1 MQLSADLLVYTYS
14 QGIFPMVHDDG
25 EIYWYDPDPR
35 AIIPLDS
42 FHIPR
47 SLRRTIR
54 QGKYQVKFDTAF
66 RQVMEQCAAPG
77 PGREETWIDDRLV
90 DAYENLHNLGIAHCV
105 ESWRDGKLVGGLYGV
120 AIGGLFAGESMFAL
134 ARDASKVAL
143 VHLVRRLNQQGFV
156 LLDTQ
161 FMTDHLR
168 RFGTVEIS
176 SEEYKSR
183 LAVALTV
190 GASF

>member
-47 SLRRTIR
+47 SLQRTIR

>member
-176 SEEYKSR
+176 SQEYKSR
-183 LAVALTV
+183 LALALTV
-190 GASF
+190 GVSF